1 MQIDRSNYELWL
13 IDWLDGNLDEVR
25 IKQLQFFLNENPDLK
40 TEFDEIEMVKLSPSG
55 KSFAHKNDLR
65 KMPANISE
73 SQFEYLSAAYLENDL
88 SPDQQSELNE
98 SIEIDPGK
106 KRTFEMM
113 QKMKL
118 SPIEVIFTRKSRLIK
133 RTAAQKVI
141 WLSLI
146 GLSAAAIISI
156 VIITYF
162 PKPKDIQ
169 VQFKKTALNIP
180 TDSILIRRAIKITDH
195 AINSEKKI
203 ISSTI
208 QRNLLVAGSQE
219 KVPHNTETGP
229 NQSSQKDSLVRLPDN
244 PTITLN
250 KIRLSTVIV
259 LKEEPLHN
267 TLIASSSIIPVQEED
282 DGRSRLGKFIAK
294 TFREKIL
301 KEKAA
306 KDSPLKIYEIAEA
319 GVSGLDKLLGWEM
332 ALDER
337 KDENGELKSVYFS
350 SKILKFNAPIKKTE
364 PLP

>member
-1 MQIDRSNYELWL
+1 M
-13 IDWLDGNLDEVR
+13 
-25 IKQLQFFLNENPDLK
+25 
-40 TEFDEIEMVKLSPSG
+40 
-55 KSFAHKNDLR
+55 
-65 KMPANISE
+65 
-73 SQFEYLSAAYLENDL
+73 
-88 SPDQQSELNE
+88 
-98 SIEIDPGK
+98 
-106 KRTFEMM
+106 
-113 QKMKL
+113 
-118 SPIEVIFTRKSRLIK
+118 
-133 RTAAQKVI
+133 
-141 WLSLI
+141 
-146 GLSAAAIISI
+146 
-156 VIITYF
+156 
-162 PKPKDIQ
+162 
-169 VQFKKTALNIP
+169 
-180 TDSILIRRAIKITDH
+180 
-195 AINSEKKI
+195 
-203 ISSTI
+203 
-208 QRNLLVAGSQE
+208 VAGSQQ
-219 KVPHNTETGP
+219 KVPLNTETGP